1 MQKLTIALAGQP
13 NVGKSSLINAISS
26 SRLKVGNFSG
36 VTVDKTEVA
45 FKWCDEASCSDY
57 EMSIIDLPGAY
68 SLSDYTIEE
77 KVAKKFIQSDEY
89 DLIVNVV
96 DATNLQRN
104 LLFTAELLESGK
116 KVVVALNMM
125 DEADKEGIKIDEK
138 LLSEILGVTCIKTS
152 ASEKSG
158 IDELK
163 SAIIAAYKND
173 EYTSKVKYSDHIE
186 EEIAKIVDFFKEKK
200 YKKDISYRI
209 LAIKLL
215 KEDSETYKMM
225 HDEPIW
231 IELLPLIRASLEH
244 IYIHSDSKDIEQI
257 FRDEHFAFAKGA
269 KMEAMEI
276 SSMRAKNFTQ
286 KIDNILINKFL
297 GIPIFLFLMWGL
309 FQLTF
314 TLGAIPVDMIDE
326 FFTSIGIASKSVF
339 GEGVLGSLIGDGI
352 VPGVGAVVMFL
363 PNIIILFIGI
373 ALLET
378 TGYMSRVAFLLDGFF
393 HRFGLHGKSFI
404 PLVTGFGCSVPAYMA
419 ARTLKNEQERLIT
432 LFIIGFMS
440 CGAKLPVY
448 VLFVGAFFSQ
458 ENAGSILFLI
468 YIIGALFGLVA
479 AKVLK
484 IFVFKGENEPFV
496 MEMPK
501 YRLPSLKLIWHTV
514 YSQAKS
520 YLKKAGTFI
529 LAASMLVW
537 FASNYPKDEALISQ
551 YQAKI
556 EQATNPEIEVE
567 LQNEFKKISLE
578 NSYLGKTGHA
588 LEPFFRPLGFDWKMS
603 VAIGTGLAAKEVV
616 VSTMG
621 VLYSLGEDVTEED
634 QGLMEKIKAE
644 IPFASAISFIVFVM
658 IYLPCLAASMV
669 FVREAGSWKYL
680 WYLFLFTTTTAWIMS
695 FLVYRA
701 VLIL

>member
-36 VTVDKTEVA
+36 VTVDKTEVT

-163 SAIIAAYKND
+163 NAIVTAYKND

-186 EEIAKIVDFFKEKK
+186 EEIAKIVDFFKVKK
-200 YKKDISYRI
+200 YQKDISYRI

-215 KEDSETYKMM
+215 KEDSEAYKMM

-326 FFTSIGIASKSVF
+326 FFTSIGVASKGVF
-339 GEGVLGSLIGDGI
+339 GERALGSLIGDGI
-352 VPGVGAVVMFL
+352 VPGVGAVIMFL

-432 LFIIGFMS
+432 LF
-440 CGAKLPVY
+440 
-448 VLFVGAFFSQ
+448 
-458 ENAGSILFLI
+458 
-468 YIIGALFGLVA
+468 
-479 AKVLK
+479 
-484 IFVFKGENEPFV
+484 
-496 MEMPK
+496 
-501 YRLPSLKLIWHTV
+501 T
-514 YSQAKS
+514 
-520 YLKKAGTFI
+520 
-529 LAASMLVW
+529 
-537 FASNYPKDEALISQ
+537 
-551 YQAKI
+551 
-556 EQATNPEIEVE
+556 
-567 LQNEFKKISLE
+567 
-578 NSYLGKTGHA
+578 
-588 LEPFFRPLGFDWKMS
+588 
-603 VAIGTGLAAKEVV
+603 
-616 VSTMG
+616 
-621 VLYSLGEDVTEED
+621 
-634 QGLMEKIKAE
+634 
-644 IPFASAISFIVFVM
+644 
-658 IYLPCLAASMV
+658 
-669 FVREAGSWKYL
+669 
-680 WYLFLFTTTTAWIMS
+680 
-695 FLVYRA
+695 
-701 VLIL
+701 